1 MAIANF
7 SRRGL
12 LRHLGLGAGGVALV
26 GVSAACGTTSEH
38 ERREATKRLLQEQRA
53 GAAATAQPATQT
65 ANHASHGATMVQA
78 SPRAGSSADE
88 MDRHH
93 EEGITSFP
101 AKTKG
106 IGGQPLAFEMD
117 GDTKVFTL
125 TCDAVRWEVRP
136 EEYKDAFAYNGTL
149 PGPEI
154 RVTEGDRV
162 RFVVTNNLPESTS
175 VHWHGLRTPNGM
187 DGVPFITQP
196 PIKPGATFTYEF
208 VAEPA
213 GTHMYH
219 SHHNAMEQVGKG
231 LLGPFIIEPRD
242 RSTYPAFDREYT
254 IVLNDTLLG
263 FTLNGKSFPATQ
275 PLKASLGERVLVRY
289 LNEGLMNHPMHLHG
303 MPMQVVAKDGYLLS
317 SPYFCDNLDIAPG
330 DRYEVIIE
338 ADNPGTWAFHC
349 HTLSH
354 AEAPT
359 GMFGLVTVLIVD
371 DPSKSSA

>member
-1 MAIANF
+1 MAIVNL

-12 LRHLGLGAGGVALV
+12 IRRLGLGAGGMALV
-26 GVSAACGTTSEH
+26 GVGSACGPTSEH
-38 ERREATKRLLQEQRA
+38 ERREAKKKELQEQRA
-53 GAAATAQPATQT
+53 AAAQPAAQ
-65 ANHASHGATMVQA
+65 ANTHAGHGATMVQA
-78 SPRAGSSADE
+78 STAQQGSSADE

-93 EEGITSFP
+93 EEGIKSFP

-106 IGGQPLAFEMD
+106 LGGQPLAYEMD
-117 GDTKVFTL
+117 GDTKVFKL

-154 RVTEGDRV
+154 RVTEGDKV

-175 VHWHGLRTPNGM
+175 VHWHGLKTPNGM
-187 DGVPFITQP
+187 DGVPFMTQP
-196 PIKPGATFTYEF
+196 PIKPGQAFTYEF
-208 VAEPA
+208 VAEPV

-231 LLGPFIIEPRD
+231 LLGPFIIEPKDAATRP
-242 RSTYPAFDREYT
+242 RFDREYT
-254 IVLNDTLLG
+254 LVLNDTLLG

-275 PLKASLGERVLVRY
+275 PLTAKLGERVLIRY
-289 LNEGLMNHPMHLHG
+289 MNEGLMNHPMHLHG
-303 MPMQVVAKDGYLLS
+303 MPMQVVAKDGYLLPN
-317 SPYFCDNLDIAPG
+317 PYFCDNLDVAPG
-330 DRYEVIIE
+330 DRFEVIVE

-359 GMFGLVTVLIVD
+359 GMFGLVTALIVED
-371 DPSKSSA
+371 GSKSDT